1 MAEDPRELVLADHA
15 VAVEVGHPH
24 ELLNV
29 LVGGLLPADALVD
42 LGEHALDL
50 GVVEPQ
56 VLVEVAAG
64 EYLVERLLRVVIVL
78 HQIIIAQRC
87 RAICPTSTID
97 TPVSHHRHHRR
108 ALPII

>member
-29 LVGGLLPADALVD
+29 LVGGLLPADGLVD

-56 VLVEVAAG
+56 VLVEVVAG

-78 HQIIIAQRC
+78 HQIIIAQRG
-87 RAICPTSTID
+87 IYPTSTID